1 LAGFI
6 LRRVGAALI
15 VLFLSSIL
23 VFVGIRALP
32 GDPVLA
38 LSGEERDPVA
48 IEQTRH
54 KYGLDQPVPVQYVK
68 WLGHA
73 LQGDLGESTRTGLDI
88 TPIIV
93 ERLPITLELAALS
106 VLIGV
111 VLGLAA
117 GVLAA
122 VRRGFVADYTTTSVA
137 LIGISIPNFF
147 LGLVLILVFA
157 VHLHWLPASGY
168 VPFFEHPIENLKR
181 MIMPAFVLGTGLAA
195 VVMRQVRSSM
205 LESLGA
211 DYVRTA
217 RAKGLSEPVVVGV
230 HALRNSLITVVT
242 LVGLQMGALISGAVI
257 TEQIFVIPG
266 FGKLTV
272 DAIFERDFPLIQGVV
287 LVAAAGYVI
296 VNLTVDIL
304 YSLINPRI
312 RIAGRSS

>member
-1 LAGFI
+1 LTGFI
-6 LRRVGAALI
+6 VRRVGAALI

-48 IEQTRH
+48 LEQTRE
-54 KYGLDQPVPVQYVK
+54 KYGLDEPVPVQYLK

-73 LQGDLGESTRTGLDI
+73 LQGDLGESTRTGLEI
-88 TPIIV
+88 TPMIA

-106 VLIGV
+106 VMIGLL
-111 VLGLAA
+111 LGIPA

-147 LGLVLILVFA
+147 LGLILILVFA
-157 VHLHWLPASGY
+157 VNLRWLPASGY
-168 VPFFEHPIENLKR
+168 VPFFEDPIENLKR

-217 RAKGLSEPVVVGV
+217 RAKGLSEPAVVTV

-287 LVAAAGYVI
+287 LVAAAGYVL
-296 VNLTVDIL
+296 VNLTVDVV

>member
-1 LAGFI
+1 MTGFI
-6 LRRVGAALI
+6 VRRVGAALI

-48 IEQTRH
+48 LEQTRE
-54 KYGLDQPVPVQYVK
+54 KYGLDEPVPVQYLK

-73 LQGDLGESTRTGLDI
+73 LQGDLGESTRTGLEI
-88 TPIIV
+88 TPMIA

-106 VLIGV
+106 VMIGLL
-111 VLGLAA
+111 LGIPA

-147 LGLVLILVFA
+147 LGLILILVFA
-157 VHLHWLPASGY
+157 VNLRWLPASGY
-168 VPFFEHPIENLKR
+168 VPFFEDPIENLKR

-217 RAKGLSEPVVVGV
+217 RAKGLSEPAVVTV

-287 LVAAAGYVI
+287 LVAAAGYVL
-296 VNLTVDIL
+296 VNLTVDVV

>member
-1 LAGFI
+1 MTSFI

-23 VFVGIRALP
+23 VFGGVRALP

-48 IEQTRH
+48 LEQTRH
-54 KYGLDQPVPVQYVK
+54 KYGLDEPVPVQYVK
-68 WLGHA
+68 WLGLA
-73 LQGDLGESTRTGLDI
+73 LQGDLGESTRTGLEI
-88 TPIIV
+88 TPMIA

-106 VLIGV
+106 VLIGLL
-111 VLGLAA
+111 LGIPA

-137 LIGISIPNFF
+137 LVGISIPNFF
-147 LGLVLILVFA
+147 LGLILILVFS
-157 VHLHWLPASGY
+157 VHLQWLPASGY
-168 VPFFEHPIENLKR
+168 VPFLDDPVENLKR

-195 VVMRQVRSSM
+195 VVMRQVRSAM

-217 RAKGLSEPVVVGV
+217 RAKGLSERVVKV

-296 VNLTVDIL
+296 VNLTVDVV

-312 RIAGRSS
+312 RIAGRGQ

>member
-1 LAGFI
+1 LVVFI
-6 LRRVGAALI
+6 ARRVGAALI

-23 VFVGIRALP
+23 IFIGIRALP

-48 IEQTRH
+48 LEQTRE
-54 KYGLDQPVPVQYVK
+54 KYGLDEPVPVQYVK

-73 LQGDLGESTRTGLDI
+73 LQGDLGESTRTGLEI
-88 TPIIV
+88 TPMIV
-93 ERLPITLELAALS
+93 ERLPITLELAGLS
-106 VLIGV
+106 VLIGLL
-111 VLGLAA
+111 LGIPA

-122 VRRGFVADYTTTSVA
+122 VRRGFVADYTTTSIA
-137 LIGISIPNFF
+137 LVGISIPNFF
-147 LGLVLILVFA
+147 LGLILILVFA
-157 VHLHWLPASGY
+157 VELNWLPASGY
-168 VPFFEHPIENLKR
+168 VPFFEDPIENLKR

-217 RAKGLSEPVVVGV
+217 RAKGLSEQVVVGV

-296 VNLTVDIL
+296 VNLAVDVV